1 MNKYHALM
9 ASALYLKQMEVG
21 PMQNFVYL
29 VGDQNTREA
38 LVVDPAW
45 EVDTI
50 LKAAEKENF
59 KVVGALVTHTHFD
72 HVNGLEELLQKTDG
86 AVYINKNEAEF
97 LKGIIPPPE
106 FGPKGQSAFGK
117 FSGGGMKGNIKKMEG
132 GDRIKIGSIEINFI
146 HTPGHT
152 PGSQC
157 FLVDKNLISGD
168 TLFINACGRCDLPGG
183 NAEEMYHSLNQLA
196 KLDESTILY
205 PGHNYADEPTSTIA
219 DEKQFN
225 PYLQT
230 ANLEDFLKYRMG
242 Y

>member
-1 MNKYHALM
+1 
-9 ASALYLKQMEVG
+9 
-21 PMQNFVYL
+21 MQNYVYL

-45 EVDTI
+45 EVDAI
-50 LKAAEKENF
+50 LEAADQEEYQIK
-59 KVVGALVTHTHFD
+59 GALITHTHFD
-72 HVNGLEELLQKTDG
+72 HVNGLEDLLKKTDG
-86 AVYINKNEAEF
+86 TVYINKHEAEF
-97 LKGIIPPPE
+97 LKG
-106 FGPKGQSAFGK
+106 
-117 FSGGGMKGNIKKMEG
+117 MKGNIQKMEG
-132 GDRIKIGSIEINFI
+132 GDKIKIGIVKITLL

-157 FLVDKNLISGD
+157 FLIDGNLISGD

-183 NAEEMYHSLNQLA
+183 NAEEMYHSLKTLSE
-196 KLDESTILY
+196 LDEKTILY

-219 DEKQFN
+219 NEKKYN

-230 ANLEDFLKYRMG
+230 TNLNNFLKYRMG

>member
-1 MNKYHALM
+1 M
-9 ASALYLKQMEVG
+9 SSPLYLKQMEVG
-21 PMQNFVYL
+21 PMQNYVYL

-45 EVDTI
+45 EVDAI
-50 LKAAEKENF
+50 LEAADQEEYQIK
-59 KVVGALVTHTHFD
+59 GALITHTHFD
-72 HVNGLEELLQKTDG
+72 HVNGLEDLLKKTDG
-86 AVYINKNEAEF
+86 TVYINKHEAEF
-97 LKGIIPPPE
+97 LKG
-106 FGPKGQSAFGK
+106 
-117 FSGGGMKGNIKKMEG
+117 MKGNIQKMEG
-132 GDRIKIGSIEINFI
+132 GDKIKIGIVKITLL

-157 FLVDKNLISGD
+157 FLIDGNLISGD

-183 NAEEMYHSLNQLA
+183 NAEEMYHSLKTLSE
-196 KLDESTILY
+196 LDEKTILY

-219 DEKQFN
+219 NEKKYN

-230 ANLEDFLKYRMG
+230 TNLNNFLKYRMG